1 MRDPVPA
8 PALSVRPSEVQIAPP
23 SSADDVLRIWDG
35 QFPGETPRPPLAKP
49 TDHSL
54 IGQSRAGDQSAAT
67 ELYRRYAKRLTSL
80 VRRRCPAP
88 LARTAG
94 VEDIVQSVFG
104 TLFLGI
110 SKGFY
115 DVPDGDEL
123 WKLILVIALN
133 KIRAKATYYQ
143 ALKRDGNRA
152 AARLAARQRI
162 PLQEIPHGPA
172 PEDVERVLKEIL
184 ERLPP
189 ENRLMAR
196 LRIDGYKVSEV
207 AQTTGRSRRSVERI
221 LQETRL
227 RLAELLEQE
236 D

>member
-1 MRDPVPA
+1 M
-8 PALSVRPSEVQIAPP
+8 SK
-23 SSADDVLRIWDG
+23 DDVVGISGGQSPDG
-35 QFPGETPRPPLAKP
+35 TACSPLAEP

-54 IGQSRAGDQSAAT
+54 IGQSCAGDQTAAT
-67 ELYRRYAKRLTSL
+67 KLYERYAKRVTSL

-104 TLFLGI
+104 TLFQRIG
-110 SKGFY
+110 KGYY
-115 DVPDGDEL
+115 DVPDGEEL
-123 WKLILVIALN
+123 WKLILVMALN
-133 KIRAKATYYQ
+133 KIRAKASYYQ

-152 AARLAARQRI
+152 AAEAAPRQRI
-162 PLQEIPHGPA
+162 PLQEIVHGPA
-172 PEDVERVLKEIL
+172 SEDLELVFEEIL

-196 LRIDGYKVSEV
+196 LRVDGYKVSEV

-227 RLAELLEQE
+227 KLTELLQE
-236 D
+236 EG

>member
-1 MRDPVPA
+1 MLA
-8 PALSVRPSEVQIAPP
+8 PGRADRPFLDRAIS
-23 SSADDVLRIWDG
+23 
-35 QFPGETPRPPLAKP
+35 
-49 TDHSL
+49 
-54 IGQSRAGDQSAAT
+54 AGDQTAAT
-67 ELYRRYAKRLTSL
+67 KLYERYAKRVTSL

-104 TLFLGI
+104 TLFQRIG
-110 SKGFY
+110 KGYY
-115 DVPDGDEL
+115 DVPDGEEL
-123 WKLILVIALN
+123 WKLILVMALN
-133 KIRAKATYYQ
+133 KIRAKASYYQ

-152 AARLAARQRI
+152 AAEAAPRQRI
-162 PLQEIPHGPA
+162 PLQEIAHGPA
-172 PEDVERVLKEIL
+172 SEDLELVFEEIL

-196 LRIDGYKVSEV
+196 LRVDGYKVSEV

-227 RLAELLEQE
+227 KLTELLQE
-236 D
+236 EG